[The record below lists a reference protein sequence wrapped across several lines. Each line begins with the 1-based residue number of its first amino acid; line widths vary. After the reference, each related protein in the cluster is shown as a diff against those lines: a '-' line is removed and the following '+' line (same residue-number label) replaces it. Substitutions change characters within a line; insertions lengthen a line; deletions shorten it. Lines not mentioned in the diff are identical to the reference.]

1 MIRSMTLG
9 VPKVQ
14 GVWCIKYL
22 EYTTPPYIGII
33 AGRLAARPL
42 KDHV

>member
-9 VPKVQ
+9 LPKVQ

-33 AGRLAARPL
+33 AGRLAA
-42 KDHV
+42 